1 MLSCKPAWAYPHH
14 PVFISEL
21 PAFNCFLIDLSW
33 FCLFIWS
40 IGWLTNFWDKVLCN
54 PGWPQTNCK
63 ADTTFNSCFFLCSQE
78 LGCQVQSPGPKLC
91 DYFHF
96 WFFFPLSLLALEFP
110 QKFLLLRIVPN
121 SAYLESWSPRSSQD
135 DRITNNHTGSS
146 TTPSKTASELQTL
159 EFPPNSHHEFAFLPS
174 SLLPTFSSI
183 SSVYGQQN
191 IPGTVPP
198 HPLSPWGFSRNFWG

>member
-1 MLSCKPAWAYPHH
+1 MSFQLST
-14 PVFISEL
+14 VFW
-21 PAFNCFLIDLSW
+21 LICLD
-33 FCLFIWS
+33 FVCLF
-40 IGWLTNFWDKVLCN
+40 GQLV
-54 PGWPQTNCK
+54 GWPTFETRSYVIQAGLRLAVK
-63 ADTTFNSCFFLCSQE
+63 LIQPTFNSCFFLCSQE

-110 QKFLLLRIVPN
+110 QKFLLLRIIPN

-146 TTPSKTASELQTL
+146 TTPSKTTSELQTL

-174 SLLPTFSSI
+174 SLLPTFHQFLLYM
-183 SSVYGQQN
+183 VN
-191 IPGTVPP
+191 KTFLALFPP
-198 HPLSPWGFSRNFWG
+198 HPLSPWGFSRNFWGWRAHG